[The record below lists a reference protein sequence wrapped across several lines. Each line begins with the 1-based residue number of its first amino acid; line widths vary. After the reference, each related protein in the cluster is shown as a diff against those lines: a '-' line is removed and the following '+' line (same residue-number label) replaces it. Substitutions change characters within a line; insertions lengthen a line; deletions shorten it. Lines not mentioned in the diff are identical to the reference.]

1 LAGKLFIPDKDKDKT
16 RIQTVKKLSY
26 RFKDPELLKTALT
39 HRSFAYESVE
49 EEISDNEIFEFLGDS
64 VLGLVVADFLVS
76 AYPGVS
82 EGELSKLKSTVA
94 STSSLSLFAKNIK
107 LDKYI
112 LLGKG
117 EEKSGGRK
125 KKTILAGAFEALI
138 AAIYLDGGY
147 QQAQNFVLDHLKPFF
162 KKINVNKFFINN
174 YKSALQEYFQK
185 ESLPAPNYKMVTTK
199 GPDHKKQFTVEVFLK
214 KSSLAKAT
222 GSSKKEAEQKAAQK
236 ALKSL
241 LGRKMRVFTEDTFL
255 LKKKRG

>member
-1 LAGKLFIPDKDKDKT
+1 MNRKW
-16 RIQTVKKLSY
+16 
-26 RFKDPELLKTALT
+26 DPFERKIRYKFQNRELLQTALT
-39 HRSFAYESVE
+39 HRSFAYESQAE
-49 EEISDNEIFEFLGDS
+49 ELTDNEVFEFLGDS
-64 VLGLVVADFLVS
+64 VLGLVVADYLVT

-94 STSSLSLFAKNIK
+94 STSSLSSFAQKIK
-107 LDKYI
+107 LDKFI

-125 KKTILAGAFEALI
+125 KKTILAGAFEAVI
-138 AAIYLDGGY
+138 AAIYMDGGFH
-147 QQAQNFVLDHLKPFF
+147 QSKDFIMGHLKPFF
-162 KKINVNKFFINN
+162 KKINVNKFLINN

-185 ESLPAPNYKMVTTK
+185 ESLPAPNYKMVTSR
-199 GPDHKKQFTVEVFLK
+199 GPDHKKQFTVEVFQK
-214 KSSLAKAT
+214 KKSLAKAT

-241 LGRKMRVFTEDTFL
+241 LGRKMRVFTADTFL

>member
-1 LAGKLFIPDKDKDKT
+1 MSHRWIPFE
-16 RIQTVKKLSY
+16 KKIKY
-26 RFKDPELLKTALT
+26 RFQNPALLQYALT
-39 HRSFAYESVE
+39 HRSYAYESHE
-49 EEISDNEIFEFLGDS
+49 EDLTDNEVLEFLGDS
-64 VLGLVVADFLVS
+64 VLGLVVADFLVN

-94 STSSLSLFAKNIK
+94 STSSLSSFAKQIR
-107 LDKYI
+107 LDKFI

-117 EEKSGGRK
+117 EEKSGGRR
-125 KKTILAGAFEALI
+125 KKTILAGAYEAVI
-138 AAIYLDGGY
+138 AAIYLDGGFLK
-147 QQAQNFVLDHLKPFF
+147 AKSFVMSHVKPFF
-162 KKINVNKFFINN
+162 RKINVNKFFINN

-199 GPDHKKQFTVEVFLK
+199 GPDHKKQFTVEVFLRK
-214 KSSLAKAT
+214 RSLAKAT

-241 LGRKMRVFTEDTFL
+241 LGRKIRVFTADTFL

>member
-1 LAGKLFIPDKDKDKT
+1 MNNKWDSF
-16 RIQTVKKLSY
+16 QKKIKY
-26 RFKDPELLKTALT
+26 RFQNIHLLQIAMT
-39 HRSFAYESVE
+39 HRSFAYESQE
-49 EEISDNEIFEFLGDS
+49 EEFTDNEVLEFLGDS

-94 STSSLSLFAKNIK
+94 STSSLSSFAQQIK

-125 KKTILAGAFEALI
+125 KKTILAGAYEALV
-138 AAIYLDGGY
+138 AAIYLDGGFH
-147 QQAQNFVLDHLKPFF
+147 QAKVFILGHLKTFF
-162 KKINVNKFFINN
+162 KKINVSKFLVNN

-185 ESLPAPNYKMVTTK
+185 ENLPAPNYRMVTTR
-199 GPDHKKQFTVEVFLK
+199 GPDHKKQFTVEVFQR

-241 LGRKMRVFTEDTFL
+241 LGKKMRVFTADTFL

>member
-1 LAGKLFIPDKDKDKT
+1 MNKNW
-16 RIQTVKKLSY
+16 IQFEKKIKY
-26 RFKDPELLKTALT
+26 RFQDSELLKIALT
-39 HRSFAYESVE
+39 HRSFAYESQDDGLT
-49 EEISDNEIFEFLGDS
+49 DNEILEFLGDS
-64 VLGLVVADFLVS
+64 VLGLVVTDFLVT

-94 STSSLSLFAKNIK
+94 STSSLSLFAQNIK

-117 EEKSGGRK
+117 AEKSGGRK
-125 KKTILAGAFEALI
+125 KKTILAGAYEALI
-138 AAIYLDGGY
+138 AAIYLDGGFHE
-147 QQAQNFVLDHLKPFF
+147 ATSFIMGHLKQFF
-162 KKINVNKFFINN
+162 SKINVDKFLINN

-199 GPDHKKQFTVEVFLK
+199 GPDHKKQFTVEVFLR

-222 GSSKKEAEQKAAQK
+222 GRSKKEAEQKAAQK

-241 LGRKMRVFTEDTFL
+241 LGRKMRVFTDDTFL

>member
-1 LAGKLFIPDKDKDKT
+1 MKKKWIPFE
-16 RIQTVKKLSY
+16 KKIRY
-26 RFKDPELLKTALT
+26 RFTDSELLKIALT
-39 HRSFAYESVE
+39 HRSFAYESQE
-49 EEISDNEIFEFLGDS
+49 EDLTDNEIFEFLGDS
-64 VLGLVVADFLVS
+64 VLGLVVADFLVAS
-76 AYPGVS
+76 YPGVS
-82 EGELSKLKSTVA
+82 EGVLSKLKSTAA

-107 LDKYI
+107 LDKFI

-125 KKTILAGAFEALI
+125 KRTILAGAYEALI
-138 AAIYLDGGY
+138 AAVYLDGGFHDARRFIMG
-147 QQAQNFVLDHLKPFF
+147 QLKPFF
-162 KKINVNKFFINN
+162 RKIDADKFFINN

-185 ESLPAPNYKMVTTK
+185 ESLPAPHYKTVTAK

-214 KSSLAKAT
+214 KNSLAKAT

-241 LGRKMRVFTEDTFL
+241 LGRKMRGFTDDTFL